1 MCRCK
6 IYSSSSSFWFNGSG
20 YSDPTAGA
28 ALDRIDRELKQK
40 AKAEKQ
46 KEEKKAS

>member
-1 MCRCK
+1 MCR
-6 IYSSSSSFWFNGSG
+6 IHSSSSIWFNGSG

-28 ALDRIDRELKQK
+28 ALKRIDKELK

-46 KEEKKAS
+46 KEEKAKS